1 MNRSSFWNR
10 FANAGT
16 LTLKKRIMILFSIS
30 SLIPFVF
37 VFFISYHTIYS
48 ILTNKIQDSIRSNLR
63 QAEFSMEN
71 AIGNLNSVSQQL
83 AYSGTIGRE
92 LDTLFTSKDPYVR
105 SQMNDEI
112 NSEMNL
118 ITFTNPNVGLTMYYF
133 QQDRQIRFPNSG
145 VKPNFDPTGLPLFA
159 QYYGIT
165 YYGPHPSFDR
175 FNNNLVMSA
184 MKQVKLP
191 GRNDV
196 YVYLESSD
204 KLTQAIF
211 DKGKQVQNVQYL
223 FLDNSHKIT
232 YSQIPDTFPAGSVFA
247 GDIANVSHGLQR
259 DYYWFNETSNQGWSI
274 VSIISKAEYDKEM
287 NKWFLQ
293 IIGSS
298 LFFLA
303 VSLLLAWLLWKMVYR
318 PLSNFNKEIKLL
330 TSNEAPSP
338 LIKTNIPEF
347 DQLLDKFRD
356 MKGQIWD
363 LFNEVQQKEKRRA
376 DLEVEK
382 LLYQIN
388 PHFLMNTLD
397 TVHWLSVMNGQQE
410 IDRIV
415 SSLNKLL
422 HYNLGKLGQTST
434 IRDEVDALK
443 QYLTLQKVR
452 YDFEFQVNIEVDP
465 SILDTPIPRFILQPL
480 VENSLYHGFS
490 DNGMIEVRI
499 VAREMIEISIQDNG
513 SGMSQAEIDK
523 LLNSE
528 QLDREKVGMGIGMNY
543 VKRMLE
549 VFYNG
554 KARFRIESEPGKGTS
569 IYLTLSILKKEDLQ

>member
-1 MNRSSFWNR
+1 
-10 FANAGT
+10 
-16 LTLKKRIMILFSIS
+16 
-30 SLIPFVF
+30 
-37 VFFISYHTIYS
+37 
-48 ILTNKIQDSIRSNLR
+48 
-63 QAEFSMEN
+63 
-71 AIGNLNSVSQQL
+71 LNSVSQQL
-83 AYSGTIGRE
+83 SYTGTIGRE
-92 LDTLFTSKDPYVR
+92 LDTLLTSQDPYVR
-105 SQMNDEI
+105 SQMSDQI
-112 NSEMNL
+112 NAEMNL
-118 ITFTNPNVGLTMYYF
+118 ITFTNPNIGLTMYYF
-133 QQDRQIRFPNSG
+133 QNDRLIRFQNTG
-145 VKPNFDPTGLPLFA
+145 VKPDFDPTSQPMFS

-165 YYGPHPSFDR
+165 YYGPHVSFDR
-175 FNNNLVMSA
+175 FNNQLVFSA

-191 GRNDV
+191 ERNDV
-196 YVYLESSD
+196 YVYLESNP
-204 KLTQAIF
+204 KLTQNIF
-211 DKGKQVQNVQYL
+211 DKGKNIQQVNYL
-223 FLDNSHKIT
+223 FLDNSRRIT
-232 YSQIPDTFPAGSVFA
+232 YSQLPEAFAAGSVFT
-247 GDIANVSHGLQR
+247 GDIAGRSHGLLR

-274 VSIISKAEYDKEM
+274 VSIISKAAYDKEM

-293 IIGSS
+293 IILSS

-318 PLSNFNKEIKLL
+318 PLTNFHKEIKLL
-330 TSNEAPSP
+330 TNNESPSP
-338 LIKTNIPEF
+338 LLRTHIPEF

-356 MKGQIWD
+356 MKGQIWS

-376 DLEVEK
+376 NLEVEK

-443 QYLTLQKVR
+443 QYLILQKVR
-452 YDFEFQVNIEVDP
+452 YDFEFQVKIDVDP

-490 DNGMIEVRI
+490 DNGRIEVRI
-499 VAREMIEISIQDNG
+499 AAREMIEISIKDNG
-513 SGMSQAEIDK
+513 SGMTQAEIDQ
-523 LLNSE
+523 LMNSE
-528 QLDREKVGMGIGMNY
+528 QVEREKVGMGIGMNY

-549 VFYNG
+549 VYYNG
-554 KARFRIESEPGKGTS
+554 KARFRIESEPGRGTA
-569 IYLTLSILKKEDLQ
+569 IYLSLSILKEDMR

>member
-1 MNRSSFWNR
+1 M
-10 FANAGT
+10 
-16 LTLKKRIMILFSIS
+16 TLKKRIMILFSIS